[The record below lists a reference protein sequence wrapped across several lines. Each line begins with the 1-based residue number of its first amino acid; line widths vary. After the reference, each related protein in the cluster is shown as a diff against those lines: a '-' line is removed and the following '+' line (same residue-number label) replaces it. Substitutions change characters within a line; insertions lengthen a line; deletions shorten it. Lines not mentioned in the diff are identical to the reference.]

1 MRPPYPSRPMK
12 LPESVVISAHFKNPQ
27 EVELVKKAAKN
38 IGLTPSAFL
47 RQLALEKA
55 SAVAD
60 SWDMRQMK
68 KRAKGVPGLRVIEG
82 GKK

>member
-1 MRPPYPSRPMK
+1 MRPPFAGPPMK

-27 EVELVKKAAKN
+27 EAELVKKAAKA
-38 IGLTPSAFL
+38 IGLTPSAFM

-55 SAVAD
+55 SVISD
-60 SWDMRQMK
+60 GWDIRQMK
-68 KRAKGVPGLRVIEG
+68 RRAKGQLKLRVIEG